1 MTKVILDE
9 LKVHDRVYYIPSHLE
24 KISDNAEEGHVT
36 TLKDDKVWVR
46 FRGPQGELTPI
57 SNLYK

>member
-1 MTKVILDE
+1 MIVIDIKDLE
-9 LKVHDRVYYIPSHLE
+9 VGDRVYYIPSHLE